1 MNISLLLGA
10 LMMLLGAAALVA
22 FALRSMSHT
31 WTFGAYEL
39 WVLPLVGLTLL
50 VLGRLMLR

>member
-1 MNISLLLGA
+1 
-10 LMMLLGAAALVA
+10 MMLLGTVALVA

-39 WVLPLVGLTLL
+39 WVLPLGGLTLL
-50 VLGRLMLR
+50 LLGRLMIG